1 VAQSGLV
8 VSQVDDVTTVSFRA
22 ASRLDTATIE
32 NIANELY
39 ALVDR
44 QARRKILL
52 NFSAVQFCSSQMLSV
67 LLNLDRKASAIGGR
81 IVICR
86 MKSDLKKVFKTMKLE
101 KVLNFAASE
110 AQAVSL
116 LNAVGRE

>member
-22 ASRLDTATIE
+22 ASLLDTATIE